1 MKKNKKVRKELERK
15 YGRVCMFKN
24 ANIEKKV
31 EETRVI
37 KTYKRFLQEKRY
49 TGKSIKKLEKML
61 TLHHLKHRSDG
72 GQTNA
77 ENGAIINELAHTY
90 MHSLPRK
97 HEEFINNELRRY
109 KKQYDECKV
118 VYVDDIEVPFEIK
131 FTDFKLEDKKK
142 EKYNRAKTREE
153 LIKLSEK
160 YVDR

>member
-15 YGRVCMFKN
+15 YGRVCMFKK

-31 EETRVI
+31 EATRVI

-49 TGKSIKKLEKML
+49 TGKSIRKLENRL
-61 TLHHLKHRSDG
+61 TLHHLKHRSEG
-72 GQTNA
+72 GETNI

-97 HEEFINNELRRY
+97 HEEYINNELRRFKNNY
-109 KKQYDECKV
+109 ECKV
-118 VYVDDIEVPFEIK
+118 VYIDELELPFKINY
-131 FTDFKLEDKKK
+131 TDFKLEDKKK
-142 EKYNRAKTREE
+142 EKYNRAKERER
-153 LIKLSEK
+153 LIKLSEI